1 MNREEVLT
9 IVAEGRESGV
19 CPDLSGANLCGTNLC
34 GTNLSGANLSVADLR
49 GANLSGAD
57 LYGASLYRA
66 DLSEAN
72 LSGANLY
79 RANLSEANL
88 SGAYLSG
95 TNLSGA
101 YLYGARGI
109 LEIGPGGS
117 RGDMLYAVAYN
128 DGPRIWTGCFWG
140 TVAEFRDAVLETHS
154 ENNHAA
160 YYTACIVM
168 IEAWWKAYGEA
179 TDGTLSIGKS
189 AQDGAQRGCE

>member
-19 CPDLSGANLCGTNLC
+19 CPDLRW
-34 GTNLSGANLSVADLR
+34 ADLY
-49 GANLSGAD
+49 GADLSGAD
-57 LYGASLYRA
+57 LSWA

-72 LSGANLY
+72 LRGA
-79 RANLSEANL
+79 
-88 SGAYLSG
+88 
-95 TNLSGA
+95 NLSGA

-128 DGPRIWTGCFWG
+128 DGPRICTGCFWG